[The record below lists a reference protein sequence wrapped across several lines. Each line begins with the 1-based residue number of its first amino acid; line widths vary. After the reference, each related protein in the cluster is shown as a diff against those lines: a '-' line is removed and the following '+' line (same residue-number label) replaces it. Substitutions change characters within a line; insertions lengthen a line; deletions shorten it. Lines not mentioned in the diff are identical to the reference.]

1 MSLSS
6 SVHTSSISTARAEG
20 TAVQTFPLV
29 NFRPY
34 CFRRYL
40 ACTRQ
45 RPAAAFTLVEV
56 TISLALLAMISLI
69 LIPAFGHWI
78 TRLRVESTVQ
88 ALRASVAYARAE
100 TLRRGAPTTLCRSS
114 ADGRCSTAPRHCA
127 GEVATGDDWRCGW
140 LVVAGHRRDI
150 GDRLSASVT
159 PEVLRRFPGIDSVS
173 LIADRNVSPLTFLP
187 PSGQSNGSPGTIQIR
202 PYQRAVS
209 PKRPAGKGDSATD
222 QWRCMFFSM
231 TGRPRV
237 QPGVCR

>member
-1 MSLSS
+1 MSCPSSRFPLSFPTAPAHWAA
-6 SVHTSSISTARAEG
+6 VHTSCLSLTSHALHISHE
-20 TAVQTFPLV
+20 
-29 NFRPY
+29 
-34 CFRRYL
+34 RR
-40 ACTRQ
+40 R
-45 RPAAAFTLVEV
+45 RAAAFTLVEV
-56 TISLALLAMISLI
+56 LMSLALLALISLM

-127 GEVATGDDWRCGW
+127 GYVAAGDDWRCGW
-140 LVVAGHRRDI
+140 LVVAGHRREV
-150 GDRLSASVT
+150 GNKHGTSAR
-159 PEVLRRFPGIDSVS
+159 PQVLRRFPGIDSVS

-187 PSGQSNGSPGTIQIR
+187 PSGQSNGSPGSIQIR
-202 PYQRAVS
+202 PHQRAGFARRAS
-209 PKRPAGKGDSATD
+209 DTGNHASD
-222 QWRCMFFSM
+222 QWRCMLFSI

>member
-1 MSLSS
+1 MSHPSS
-6 SVHTSSISTARAEG
+6 FYMSSCPTAPAHCGAFHTFFLPRALQCAFARH
-20 TAVQTFPLV
+20 
-29 NFRPY
+29 
-34 CFRRYL
+34 RR
-40 ACTRQ
+40 
-45 RPAAAFTLVEV
+45 AAAFTLVEV
-56 TISLALLAMISLI
+56 LISLALLAMISLM
-69 LIPAFGHWI
+69 LIPAFGHWM

-127 GEVATGDDWRCGW
+127 GYVAAGDDWRCGW
-140 LVVAGHRRDI
+140 LVVAGHRRDV
-150 GDRLSASVT
+150 GNKLSASAT

-187 PSGQSNGSPGTIQIR
+187 PSGQSNGSPGSIQIR
-202 PYQRAVS
+202 PHQRAGFAR
-209 PKRPAGKGDSATD
+209 RPSDRRNLATN
-222 QWRCMFFSM
+222 QWRCMRFSI